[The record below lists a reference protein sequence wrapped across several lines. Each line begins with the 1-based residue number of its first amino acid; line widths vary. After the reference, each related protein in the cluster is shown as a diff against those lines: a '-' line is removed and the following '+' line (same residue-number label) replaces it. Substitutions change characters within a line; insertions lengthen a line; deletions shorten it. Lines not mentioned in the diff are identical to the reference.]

1 MLHVTAHEPWCTDHH
16 TGAHPEDGY
25 CRRPA
30 ADFGDVYLS
39 TTDDGPM
46 VLAHRAP
53 RDEFTPEQARAYGL
67 ALLGLADAART
78 AVAA

>member
-16 TGAHPEDGY
+16 HGRHPDDSH

-30 ADFGDVYLS
+30 NDFADVYLS

-46 VLAHRAP
+46 ILAYRAP